1 MAKQNDRQRADAR
14 TEKTTATEE
23 PAHVEERQRV
33 IEEYIADLRE
43 VLRKLRRLF
52 N

>member
-1 MAKQNDRQRADAR
+1 VQRRPRRRPSLLLA
-14 TEKTTATEE
+14 EE
-23 PAHVEERQRV
+23 PKRV
-33 IEEYIADLRE
+33 IEEYINDLRE

>member
-1 MAKQNDRQRADAR
+1 MATRNDRERA
-14 TEKTTATEE
+14 EETTAVGELPPAEE
-23 PAHVEERQRV
+23 PRRV

>member
-1 MAKQNDRQRADAR
+1 MATRNDR
-14 TEKTTATEE
+14 ECIEETTATEKLPRADE
-23 PAHVEERQRV
+23 PRRV
-33 IEEYIADLRE
+33 VEEYIADLRE

>member
-1 MAKQNDRQRADAR
+1 MATRNDRER
-14 TEKTTATEE
+14 TEETTATEALP
-23 PAHVEERQRV
+23 PAEERRRL

>member
-1 MAKQNDRQRADAR
+1 LLRWATQNDRER
-14 TEKTTATEE
+14 TEETTARGKLPPAEE
-23 PAHVEERQRV
+23 PRRV

-43 VLRKLRRLF
+43 VMRKLRRLF

>member
-1 MAKQNDRQRADAR
+1 MTTRNDRQR
-14 TEKTTATEE
+14 TEKPFATEE
-23 PAHVEERQRV
+23 PPRAEEPRQV

-43 VLRKLRRLF
+43 VLRKPRRLF

>member
-1 MAKQNDRQRADAR
+1 M
-14 TEKTTATEE
+14 TTDEPPSAEE
-23 PAHVEERQRV
+23 PGRIV
-33 IEEYIADLRE
+33 EEYIADLRE

>member
-1 MAKQNDRQRADAR
+1 MAKRNDRQRVDAR
-14 TEKTTATEE
+14 IEETIATEE
-23 PAHVEERQRV
+23 PAHVEEPQRV